1 MMRNQQD
8 DPYLAKADFFDA
20 QVQAD
25 WATQDYGGDEVK
37 KLDRLFGVTGCLTGL
52 RLLEPGCGTG
62 RLTEVL
68 AEKVGPHG
76 QVVAMDIS
84 PRMVAA
90 ARQRLIGFT
99 NVDLRLGS
107 VEEMAD
113 QQGIFDQVICHQVFP
128 HFVDRAAAL
137 KILVRMLKPA
147 GRLVISHFIPL
158 AEINDVH
165 RKAGTAVAN
174 DMMPPAEIMQ
184 HWCGQC
190 RLTIEQW
197 QDDDHGYLLSA
208 LLNG

>member
-1 MMRNQQD
+1 MRNQQD
-8 DPYLAKADFFDA
+8 DPYLAKAYFFDA

-25 WATQDYGGDEVK
+25 WAAQDYGGDEVK
-37 KLDRLFGVTGCLTGL
+37 KLDRLFAITGCLTGL

-68 AEKVGPHG
+68 AEKVGPRG

-128 HFVDRAAAL
+128 HFVDQA
-137 KILVRMLKPA
+137 VCPSPGPA
-147 GRLVISHFIPL
+147 GVRADHQQHNTD
-158 AEINDVH
+158 E
-165 RKAGTAVAN
+165 KAGN
-174 DMMPPAEIMQ
+174 QKHRRHQNMPGHLILGACPLEKHHRPQHRLNTPAK
-184 HWCGQC
+184 
-190 RLTIEQW
+190 
-197 QDDDHGYLLSA
+197 LSIP
-208 LLNG
+208 